1 MCFGATFWDA
11 VATSIGSV
19 MLFRCQTNGKW
30 SVFVFAGEQSS
41 CLASKQ
47 RRSNGSVDQAGQRKG
62 GARPLLRKTGILP
75 AGR

>member
-19 MLFRCQTNGKW
+19 MRFGCQTNGKW
-30 SVFVFAGEQSS
+30 PVFVFAGEQSS

-47 RRSNGSVDQAGQRKG
+47 RRSNGGVDQAGQRKG
-62 GARPLLRKTGILP
+62 GARSFLQKTGILP